1 MVGAPSIFSRLPLIV
16 KTPRMRAS
24 VVFAS
29 AVAIALLLLIARTR
43 APAMLTI
50 VCTTPHTPARTSHM
64 RNLCRSEGLV
74 PFALTT
80 ELGLFVDKN
89 SPECAR
95 IDSTFDPPGKP
106 LAYAAHYATYLA
118 VLRYF
123 LDRSDLPLLL
133 VLEDD
138 IVRIAST
145 ATSVQCAVASAPPF
159 GMLFLEYCHANCTA
173 PSWSNAA
180 YATGFGAY
188 CTSACVFTREG
199 ARDLLAFAGAHRP
212 MVIDN
217 VTQLYSNRDS
227 VVYVTPAIFR
237 QDRVAFA
244 GGVTGA
250 MENESYTTC
259 KT

>member
-1 MVGAPSIFSRLPLIV
+1 MES
-16 KTPRMRAS
+16 S
-24 VVFAS
+24 VAL
-29 AVAIALLLLIARTR
+29 VAIAILLLVLMARTRER

-64 RNLCRSEGLV
+64 RRLCLSEGLL

-80 ELGLFVDKN
+80 ELGLFVDKD

-95 IDSTFDPPGKP
+95 INSAFDPPGKP

-123 LDRSDLPLLL
+123 LDRSDVPLLL

-138 IVRIAST
+138 IARIAST
-145 ATSVQCAVASAPPF
+145 ATSVQCAVANAPPF
-159 GMLFLEYCHANCTA
+159 GLLFLEYCHANCEA

-180 YATGFGAY
+180 YARGYGAY
-188 CTSACVFTREG
+188 CTSACVFTRLG
-199 ARDLLAFAGAHRP
+199 ARDLLAFASAHRP

-217 VTQLYSNRDS
+217 LTQLYSNRDS
-227 VVYVTPAIFR
+227 VVYVTPAIFK

-250 MENESYTTC
+250 TENEFYETC
-259 KT
+259 RA